1 MDGIN
6 YFSAF
11 LIGLAGGVHCVGMC
25 GGIVAAL
32 RVVSP
37 KGASVLPYTLA
48 YNMGRITSYTLAGAI
63 TGALGKIAA
72 DFVPLA
78 NYALSLLSGIMLLL
92 LACYLGK
99 WWTGLSVLENAGK
112 GLFAKLQPLSK
123 RFLPFKTPLSA
134 VPYGFVWGWLPCGLV
149 YSTLTWSL
157 AAGNALQGAGI
168 MFFFGLG
175 TLPTLLAASAGSQYL
190 VQSFQ
195 HSYVRQVIAV
205 IMAIYATYLIYGAF
219 M

>member
-134 VPYGFVWGWLPCGLV
+134 VPYGFIWGWLPCGLV